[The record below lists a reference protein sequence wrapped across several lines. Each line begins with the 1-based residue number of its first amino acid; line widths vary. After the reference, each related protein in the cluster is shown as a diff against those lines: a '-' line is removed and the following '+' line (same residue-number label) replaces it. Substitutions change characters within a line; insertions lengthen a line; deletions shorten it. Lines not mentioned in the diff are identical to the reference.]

1 MLKVLASTRG
11 LGTAHVLGSARE
23 LGSAGTAGG
32 KTGPPEVHGLGQ
44 LLWDLSLCSPTVD
57 CRAYVLQGNLQV
69 LWLSRSCFLQKI
81 PDLHKNL
88 QKMLWSNC

>member
-1 MLKVLASTRG
+1 MGWDQLMSWG
-11 LGTAHVLGSARE
+11 LLGQWEAKQDPQKSR
-23 LGSAGTAGG
+23 
-32 KTGPPEVHGLGQ
+32 GLGQ

-88 QKMLWSNC
+88 QKMLWGNC